1 MTDIRS
7 KIRHKP
13 TKGRPGEQ
21 TQSNHS
27 NMQTLWPIWRNG
39 KTYLRWLWETD
50 ETTKNNTKATRPIPT
65 NLRGALVRYST
76 QQRHNGS
83 ETTPGRNQKIHRN
96 RSDTKRRSQAFHE
109 KFPITSMIR
118 QHHAAR
124 NECLTRTTTK
134 HGKLQTKRRLK
145 NTRLISKMV
154 RYASCASAS
163 RKAIWVELF
172 TAKRTGM
179 LLCDDLYI
187 YNNMVSTLP
196 PEERKTTRHQI

>member
-1 MTDIRS
+1 
-7 KIRHKP
+7 
-13 TKGRPGEQ
+13 
-21 TQSNHS
+21 
-27 NMQTLWPIWRNG
+27 
-39 KTYLRWLWETD
+39 
-50 ETTKNNTKATRPIPT
+50 
-65 NLRGALVRYST
+65 
-76 QQRHNGS
+76 
-83 ETTPGRNQKIHRN
+83 
-96 RSDTKRRSQAFHE
+96 
-109 KFPITSMIR
+109 MIR

-187 YNNMVSTLP
+187 YNNMVSTPP
-196 PEERKTTRHQI
+196 PEEKKKTRLTKFSKGSQIKSLKNYTTPDVKKLYYVIFSTY